1 LACCSHHAIQTRLH
15 EERKARKKLQKDMK
29 EVKEA
34 LYPNKTPHPSSEGR
48 ESNRPTPF
56 EQRYANYE
64 SFDPSHPFA
73 AYRSTT
79 QMGFDS

>member
-1 LACCSHHAIQTRLH
+1 
-15 EERKARKKLQKDMK
+15 MK

-56 EQRYANYE
+56 EQRFANYE

-79 QMGFDS
+79 QMGFDSQLVEDFGHQGRPFDAPPPPPNQ